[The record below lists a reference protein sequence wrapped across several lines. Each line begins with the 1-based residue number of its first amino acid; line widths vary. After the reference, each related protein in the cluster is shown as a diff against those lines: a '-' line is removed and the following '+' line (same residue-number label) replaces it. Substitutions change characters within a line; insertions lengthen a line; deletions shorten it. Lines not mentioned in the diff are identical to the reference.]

1 MSPVRALRESLAQ
14 SSQHKELATQAAF
27 ARLVGR
33 SESLIRGIERKRVPV
48 SRKLAKELASIFK
61 VSVDWL
67 MQEDVSEADIPALD
81 PEDVIEWAVQN
92 PAVTRI
98 IDIGEVPPVRVRPGK
113 NFEPDPRKRI
123 RQKMIRSVMIGMDD
137 LFDACSDEELAVVT
151 SELREWLYARLAM
164 MAKSQEPTE
173 SQCPSTDSLH

>member
-1 MSPVRALRESLAQ
+1 MSPLRALRESLAQ
-14 SSQHKELATQAAF
+14 SSHHKEFATQAAF

-67 MQEDVSEADIPALD
+67 MQDDVAETDIP
-81 PEDVIEWAVQN
+81 VIDAEHIIESVVQS

-98 IDIGEVPPVRVRPGK
+98 ADLEGGVPVRVKPGK
-113 NFEPDPRKRI
+113 WFEPDPRKRI

-137 LFDACSDEELAVVT
+137 LFDTCSDEELAVVT

-164 MAKSQEPTE
+164 MAKSQESSE
-173 SQCPSTDSLH
+173 S